1 MSLHPFNTP
10 LALKINPSYQKLGLI
25 LLPPFFVCML
35 LIFLDMFSFKYK
47 LIITSLIFLSTLYY
61 VRLHI
66 HQVLKKSVRVI
77 YQDSSKNWFIETTN
91 IEKKEVK
98 LSNTSFFSW
107 SLILINFID
116 FNNKKYTV
124 LITPDSLLNEEY
136 RRLIVRLRMS

>member
-1 MSLHPFNTP
+1 
-10 LALKINPSYQKLGLI
+10 
-25 LLPPFFVCML
+25 ML

-107 SLILINFID
+107 SLILINFLD